1 MKYILLITLLSTLAF
16 GAPAYHAKR
25 TFTQPDGSTVEYRN
39 QGDEYLHWKED
50 KEGNI
55 LLLNH
60 DNDALEFAK
69 IKEGNLVPSGE
80 VYTKSKQLHSSKK
93 SSQSPRL
100 NKTDLEELYQQKRQ
114 KKHRL
119 HRSSNR

>member
-1 MKYILLITLLSTLAF
+1 MKYLLMITLLSTLAF

-25 TFTQPDGSTVEYRN
+25 TFTQPDGSQVEYRN

-55 LLLNH
+55 LLMNR
-60 DNDALEFAK
+60 DNDTLEFAK

-80 VYTKSKQLHSSKK
+80 VYTKNRQLRSSKK
-93 SSQSPRL
+93 SSQSHHL
-100 NKTDLEELYQQKRQ
+100 NKSNLEELYQQKRQ

>member
-1 MKYILLITLLSTLAF
+1 MKYLLMITLLSTLAF

-25 TFTQPDGSTVEYRN
+25 TFTQPDGSQVEYRN

-60 DNDALEFAK
+60 DNEAMEFAK

-80 VYTKSKQLHSSKK
+80 VYTKNRQLRSSKK
-93 SSQSPRL
+93 SSQSHHL
-100 NKTDLEELYQQKRQ
+100 NKSNLEELYQQKRQ